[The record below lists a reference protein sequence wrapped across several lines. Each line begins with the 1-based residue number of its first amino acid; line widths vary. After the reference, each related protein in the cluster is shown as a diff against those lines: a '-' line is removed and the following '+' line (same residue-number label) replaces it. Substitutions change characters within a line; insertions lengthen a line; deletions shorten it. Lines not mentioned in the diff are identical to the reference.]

1 MLNLT
6 GSSKYVIRFIICIS
20 TCTSA
25 LADDIDLA
33 NIILKETK
41 PNAQSVGIRVVPSRI
56 IIVPRDNKPSQK
68 KKNFNAKHLT
78 LKLKCFGREEVSHSL
93 ERKLGRTVQW
103 WGLSPSGYLIEVYRN
118 QKNAEWTGLLTMP
131 DGESSCIIAGGHAS
145 IKPQGKIW

>member
-33 NIILKETK
+33 SLLLKDAK
-41 PNAQSVGIRVVPSRI
+41 PNAQSAGIRVEPSRI
-56 IIVPRDNKPSQK
+56 IVVPRQK
-68 KKNFNAKHLT
+68 KKIFNAKQIT

-103 WGLSPSGYLIEVYRN
+103 WGLSPNGYLVEVYRN
-118 QKNAEWTGLLTMP
+118 QKNAAWTGILTMP

>member
-6 GSSKYVIRFIICIS
+6 GSSKYVISFALCIS
-20 TCTSA
+20 ICTSA

-33 NIILKETK
+33 SLLLKDAE
-41 PNAQSVGIRVVPSRI
+41 PNAQSAGIRVEPSRI
-56 IIVPRDNKPSQK
+56 IARPRQK
-68 KKNFNAKHLT
+68 KKISNAKQIT

-103 WGLSPSGYLIEVYRN
+103 WGLSPNGYLIEVYRN
-118 QKNAEWTGLLTMP
+118 QKNAAWTGLLTMP

-145 IKPQGKIW
+145 IKPQGKVW

>member
-33 NIILKETK
+33 SLLLKDAK
-41 PNAQSVGIRVVPSRI
+41 PNAQSVGIRVVPL
-56 IIVPRDNKPSQK
+56 VKKPSQK
-68 KKNFNAKHLT
+68 KKIFNAKQIT

-103 WGLSPSGYLIEVYRN
+103 WGLSPNGYLVEVYRN

-145 IKPQGKIW
+145 IKPQGKVW

>member
-6 GSSKYVIRFIICIS
+6 GDLKYVIRFIICIS

-33 NIILKETK
+33 NLLLKDNV
-41 PNAQSVGIRVVPSRI
+41 PDAQDMTSVGIRVVPSRI
-56 IIVPRDNKPSQK
+56 IIRPLQK
-68 KKNFNAKHLT
+68 KKIFKAKHLT

-93 ERKLGRTVQW
+93 ERKLGRTIQW

-118 QKNAEWTGLLTMP
+118 QKNAAWTGLLTMP

-145 IKPQGKIW
+145 IKPQGKVW

>member
-33 NIILKETK
+33 SLLLKEAK
-41 PNAQSVGIRVVPSRI
+41 PNAQSVGIRVEPSRI
-56 IIVPRDNKPSQK
+56 IIRPRQK
-68 KKNFNAKHLT
+68 KKISNAKQ
-78 LKLKCFGREEVSHSL
+78 HSL

-103 WGLSPSGYLIEVYRN
+103 WGLSPNGYLVEVYRN
-118 QKNAEWTGLLTMP
+118 QKNAAWTGILTMP

-145 IKPQGKIW
+145 IKPPGKIW

>member
-6 GSSKYVIRFIICIS
+6 GSSKYVISFALCIS
-20 TCTSA
+20 ICTSA

-33 NIILKETK
+33 SLLLKDAE
-41 PNAQSVGIRVVPSRI
+41 PNAQSAGIRVEPSRI
-56 IIVPRDNKPSQK
+56 IVRPRQK
-68 KKNFNAKHLT
+68 KKISNAKQIT

-103 WGLSPSGYLIEVYRN
+103 WGLSPNGYLIEVYRN
-118 QKNAEWTGLLTMP
+118 KKNAAWTGLLTMP

-145 IKPQGKIW
+145 IKPQGKVW

>member
-33 NIILKETK
+33 NLLIKDNV
-41 PNAQSVGIRVVPSRI
+41 PDAQDMTSVGIRVEPSRI
-56 IIVPRDNKPSQK
+56 IIRPLQK
-68 KKNFNAKHLT
+68 KKISNAKQIT

-118 QKNAEWTGLLTMP
+118 QKNAAWTGLLTMP

-145 IKPQGKIW
+145 IKPQGKVW

>member
-33 NIILKETK
+33 NLLLKDAE
-41 PNAQSVGIRVVPSRI
+41 PNAQSAGIRVEPSRI
-56 IIVPRDNKPSQK
+56 LVVPLDKEPPLK
-68 KKNFNAKHLT
+68 KKIFNAKQVT

-93 ERKLGRTVQW
+93 ERKLGRPVQW
-103 WGLSPSGYLIEVYRN
+103 WGLSPNGYLVEVYRN
-118 QKNAEWTGLLTMP
+118 QKNAAWTGILTMP

-145 IKPQGKIW
+145 IKAPGKIW

>member
-6 GSSKYVIRFIICIS
+6 GSSKYVISFALCIS
-20 TCTSA
+20 ICTSA

-33 NIILKETK
+33 SLLLKDAE
-41 PNAQSVGIRVVPSRI
+41 PNAQSAGIRVVPR
-56 IIVPRDNKPSQK
+56 QK
-68 KKNFNAKHLT
+68 KKISNAKQIT

-103 WGLSPSGYLIEVYRN
+103 WGLSPNGYLIEVYRN
-118 QKNAEWTGLLTMP
+118 QKNAAWTGLLTMP

-145 IKPQGKIW
+145 IKPQGKVW

>member
-1 MLNLT
+1 MQNLT
-6 GSSKYVIRFIICIS
+6 GSLKYVISFALCIS
-20 TCTSA
+20 ICTSA

-33 NIILKETK
+33 SLLLKDVK
-41 PNAQSVGIRVVPSRI
+41 PNAQSAGIRVEPSRI
-56 IIVPRDNKPSQK
+56 IVVPRQK
-68 KKNFNAKHLT
+68 KKNFNAKQIT

-103 WGLSPSGYLIEVYRN
+103 WGLSPNGYLVEVYRN
-118 QKNAEWTGLLTMP
+118 QKNAAWTGILTMP

>member
-6 GSSKYVIRFIICIS
+6 GGLKYVISFALCIS
-20 TCTSA
+20 ICTSA

-33 NIILKETK
+33 SLLLKDAE
-41 PNAQSVGIRVVPSRI
+41 PNAQSAGIRVEPSRI
-56 IIVPRDNKPSQK
+56 IVRPRQK
-68 KKNFNAKHLT
+68 KKISNAKQIT

-103 WGLSPSGYLIEVYRN
+103 WGLSPNGYLIEVYRN
-118 QKNAEWTGLLTMP
+118 QKNAAWTGLLTMP

-145 IKPQGKIW
+145 IKPQGKVW

>member
-6 GSSKYVIRFIICIS
+6 GSSKYVISFALCIS
-20 TCTSA
+20 ICTSA

-33 NIILKETK
+33 SLLLKDAE
-41 PNAQSVGIRVVPSRI
+41 PNAQSAGIRVEPSRI
-56 IIVPRDNKPSQK
+56 IVRPRQK
-68 KKNFNAKHLT
+68 KKISNAKQIT

-103 WGLSPSGYLIEVYRN
+103 WGLSPNGYLIEVYRN
-118 QKNAEWTGLLTMP
+118 QKNAAWTGLLTMP

-145 IKPQGKIW
+145 IKPQGKVW

>member
-6 GSSKYVIRFIICIS
+6 GSSKYVISFALCIS
-20 TCTSA
+20 ICTSA

-33 NIILKETK
+33 SLLLKDAK
-41 PNAQSVGIRVVPSRI
+41 PNAQSAGIRVEPSRI
-56 IIVPRDNKPSQK
+56 LVVPRQK
-68 KKNFNAKHLT
+68 KKIFNAKQIT

-103 WGLSPSGYLIEVYRN
+103 WGLSPNGYLVEVYRN
-118 QKNAEWTGLLTMP
+118 QKNAAWTGILTMP

-145 IKPQGKIW
+145 IKAPGKIW

>member
-6 GSSKYVIRFIICIS
+6 GSSKYVISFALCIS
-20 TCTSA
+20 ICTSA

-33 NIILKETK
+33 SLLLKDAE
-41 PNAQSVGIRVVPSRI
+41 PNAQSAGIRVVPL
-56 IIVPRDNKPSQK
+56 VKKPSQK
-68 KKNFNAKHLT
+68 KKIFNAKQIT

-103 WGLSPSGYLIEVYRN
+103 WGLSPNGYLVEVYRN
-118 QKNAEWTGLLTMP
+118 QKNAAWTGILTMP

-145 IKPQGKIW
+145 IKAPGKIW

>member
-6 GSSKYVIRFIICIS
+6 GSLKYVISFALCIS
-20 TCTSA
+20 ICTSA

-33 NIILKETK
+33 SLLLKDAK
-41 PNAQSVGIRVVPSRI
+41 PNAQSAGIRVEPSRI
-56 IIVPRDNKPSQK
+56 IVVPRQK
-68 KKNFNAKHLT
+68 KKIFNAKQIT

-103 WGLSPSGYLIEVYRN
+103 WGLSPNGYLVEVYRN
-118 QKNAEWTGLLTMP
+118 QKNAAWTGILTMP

-145 IKPQGKIW
+145 IKAPGKIW

>member
-6 GSSKYVIRFIICIS
+6 GSSKYVISFALCIS
-20 TCTSA
+20 ICTSA

-33 NIILKETK
+33 SLLLKDAK
-41 PNAQSVGIRVVPSRI
+41 PNAQSAGIRVEPSRI
-56 IIVPRDNKPSQK
+56 IVVPRQK
-68 KKNFNAKHLT
+68 KKIFNAKQIT

-103 WGLSPSGYLIEVYRN
+103 WGLSPNGYLVEVYRN
-118 QKNAEWTGLLTMP
+118 QKNAAWTGILTMP

-145 IKPQGKIW
+145 IKPSGKIW

>member
-33 NIILKETK
+33 SLLLKDAK
-41 PNAQSVGIRVVPSRI
+41 PNAQSAGIRVEPSRI
-56 IIVPRDNKPSQK
+56 IVVPRQK
-68 KKNFNAKHLT
+68 KKIFNAKQIT

-103 WGLSPSGYLIEVYRN
+103 WGLSPNGYLVEVYRN
-118 QKNAEWTGLLTMP
+118 QKNAAWTGILTMP

-145 IKPQGKIW
+145 IKPSGKIW